1 MATAAATAQRTEA
14 AAAAVAAGLQRIT
27 PGAGDEL
34 IAAMEAA
41 RSPEDKTI
49 AVLEAVASA
58 LAHLAAPAA
67 AKAKKAKTS
76 ETADLAGDAVTDEA
90 AAE

>member
-41 RSPEDKTI
+41 RTPEEKTI
-49 AVLEAVASA
+49 AALETVAAA

-67 AKAKKAKTS
+67 SAKAKKSKAG
-76 ETADLAGDAVTDEA
+76 DLAADAVSDEA
-90 AAE
+90 GAE